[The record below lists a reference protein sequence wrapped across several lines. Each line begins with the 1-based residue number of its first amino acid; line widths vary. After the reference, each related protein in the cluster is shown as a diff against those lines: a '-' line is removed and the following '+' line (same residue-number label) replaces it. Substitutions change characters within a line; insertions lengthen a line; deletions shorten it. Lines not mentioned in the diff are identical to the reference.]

1 MSGMDHIS
9 AKDLFIRDVNNF
21 KQEGTRVREIF
32 RKLPG
37 YPLELRERLRDEL
50 LEIACNRSESSSIR
64 NRAISILGLWSR
76 PLNAVG
82 RSDVSKMLLR
92 ILDTEFVSAN
102 KQDKAR
108 HLNPYGSS
116 KSLRRMYLRSLLIA
130 IVLIDPKNEWV
141 IPRSVYKLG
150 IFTSDEIGEIFR
162 RVLRG
167 GGADARKKPQ
177 FGVN

>member
-1 MSGMDHIS
+1 MDHIS

-21 KQEGTRVREIF
+21 KQEGARVREIF

-50 LEIACNRSESSSIR
+50 LEIACNRLEVSSLR
-64 NRAISILGLWSR
+64 NRAITILGLWSR

-82 RSDVSKMLLR
+82 RSDIAEMLLR
-92 ILDTEFVSAN
+92 ILDTEFISAI
-102 KQDKAR
+102 KLDKGR
-108 HLNPYGSS
+108 NVNQYGSS
-116 KSLRRMYLRSLLIA
+116 KSLQRMYLRSLLIA

-150 IFTSDEIGEIFR
+150 IFTSDEIDEIFR
-162 RVLRG
+162 RVLHG

-177 FGVN
+177 FGEN